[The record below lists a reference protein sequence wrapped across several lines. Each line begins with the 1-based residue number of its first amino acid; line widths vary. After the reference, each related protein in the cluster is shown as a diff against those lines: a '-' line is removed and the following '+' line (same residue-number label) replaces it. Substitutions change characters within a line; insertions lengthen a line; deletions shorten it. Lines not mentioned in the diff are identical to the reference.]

1 MQDITLILNTA
12 EKRIQFL
19 LCRGDSVLCAEDW
32 LAQRG
37 GTELLAP
44 ALREA
49 CARLDAPPSELSR
62 IACVAGPGNFT
73 GLRIGLTTASGLARA
88 VGAKQAGLDY
98 LQCLALNAQARS
110 GEEVLV
116 MTNARRGLA
125 YCARFLVDEGG
136 APRPQGR
143 TFLLPLPPVPEGIEL
158 GTPDFVLGSALS
170 SNRDYLRGLFPSS
183 TCLLPASADQPTT
196 ASLFA
201 AQELVKWDE
210 ADGSDPAPLYL
221 RDCDAVENFESIAR
235 AQGRDPKRA
244 QQELQR
250 LMTAGLEETD

>member
-49 CARLDAPPSELSR
+49 CARLDIKPAEIAR

-88 VGAKQAGLDY
+88 VGAQQAGLDY
-98 LQCLALNAQARS
+98 LQCLALNAQTRS

-125 YCARFLVDEGG
+125 YCTRFLVDEDGV
-136 APRPQGR
+136 PRPLGR
-143 TFLLPLPPVPEGIEL
+143 TFLLPLPPVPEGIDL
-158 GTPDFVLGSALS
+158 GTPDFVLGSGTR
-170 SNRDYLRGLFPSS
+170 NYLRDLFPSS

-196 ASLFA
+196 ASLFS
-201 AQELVKWDE
+201 AQELVNWDE
-210 ADGSDPAPLYL
+210 TDGSDPAPLYL

-235 AQGRDPKRA
+235 AQGRDPKLA

-250 LMTAGLEETD
+250 LMSAGLEEAD